1 MNMQAA
7 PEFEGRDL
15 EEALAA
21 AAKTL
26 GVPPA
31 ALRYEL
37 LEGGRRGILGLGA
50 VPTRIRILE
59 APREG
64 SDQAAPG
71 PVAET
76 PPPAAAEEV
85 RATLEKL
92 LRLAHLE
99 LTVRATAGGSSVR
112 LLLQGKDRRLLLQ
125 RDAELLDALQV
136 VLQRMAR
143 RRWPEV
149 GSIQVDCEGG
159 PRRRDDDALVE
170 RVRAMAEQVLRTGEP
185 GRLGELNPYERRLV
199 HVTVGSYP
207 RLKSTSEGEGFLKP
221 ILVTRLP
228 EN

>member
-1 MNMQAA
+1 MNQAA

-21 AAKTL
+21 AAKAL

-31 ALRYEL
+31 SLRYEL
-37 LEGGRRGILGLGA
+37 LEEGRRGILGLGA

-64 SDQAAPG
+64 PDQVAPG
-71 PVAET
+71 PAAA

-85 RATLEKL
+85 RATLETL

-99 LTVRATAGGSSVR
+99 LTVRATAGGTSVR

-159 PRRRDDDALVE
+159 PRRRDDDALVD

-221 ILVTRLP
+221 ILVTRVP